1 MSATIECTSC
11 GAVGESNFST
21 NYFGELVCELCG
33 TQSFLQARNETQDM
47 EDTTMAPTR
56 AGTMKVIHKRK
67 KRKRDGEDGEED
79 EQQTRGRFGVLRT
92 ECDVSLVDC
101 LRATQAIL
109 DVQTRALIDK
119 CGFPDEF
126 SDAVQKIW
134 FLLLD
139 TWPHK
144 SSRPL
149 LRCYTQFLMP
159 RNRVAHAMDP
169 SLTRDVLEQWDNDRE
184 MEKQQEEEKQEGE
197 EENSDDEVDKGEE
210 NTDTKNDRHQE
221 EEDNDDEET
230 EDEEP
235 KTTANKRG
243 KKQQKPKKTKKV
255 PSELKKKKL
264 LVWRQKQSL
273 DYFSVVDLLG
283 ILVLAARLLNLGVLP
298 NDFTHWI
305 RCGVLPFHNLVA
317 SCCTPEL
324 QESVADVAYFFDLGL
339 ADNMISTAHIA
350 LRAQNLRYQLEI
362 ELPPLN
368 ASLVA
373 FNVCRNLGFPPQ
385 VFRNFQWIAA
395 NCSST
400 GKYLEMPLLQKQM
413 NIRPNMK
420 VKRWQQIES
429 SVDIIAHLTVAVR
442 MCPNWHEWIYERATT
457 SLTETPYAE
466 NAVRGLP
473 RRDLGAFVD
482 LCETVLEG
490 KREYSSLPVGFDE
503 HVHNLRD
510 HDALGANEY
519 GHEAEMPTL
528 LAYPAIHENGVC
540 VETDDNAIEI
550 RLQKIKQAGQS
561 MKAEPTE
568 NYAAKE
574 EEDDDDHSL
583 GGEDMYFYPFYTA
596 KARSCM
602 HAAYETVL
610 ELLCGYMNTP
620 VASVLPPIFK
630 LDQKIE
636 RLCTFFEHY
645 DSNTFQYKW
654 TKLDAQEAAELEDND
669 EELVE

>member
-1 MSATIECTSC
+1 MSSTIECTSC

-47 EDTTMAPTR
+47 EDTTMAPSR
-56 AGTMKVIHKRK
+56 AGTMKVIYKRK
-67 KRKRDGEDGEED
+67 KRKRDGEDRED
-79 EQQTRGRFGVLRT
+79 DEHRGRFGVIRM
-92 ECDVSLVDC
+92 ESDISLVDC

-119 CGFPDEF
+119 CGFPHEF

-149 LRCYTQFLMP
+149 LRCFTQFLMP
-159 RNRVAHAMDP
+159 RNRVARALDP
-169 SLTRDVLEQWDNDRE
+169 AVTRDVLEQWDNDRE
-184 MEKQQEEEKQEGE
+184 MEKKNEDEQEAKR
-197 EENSDDEVDKGEE
+197 SDDEDKDEGDADADGEQDKE
-210 NTDTKNDRHQE
+210 LE
-221 EEDNDDEET
+221 DEET

-235 KTTANKRG
+235 KTSKKR
-243 KKQQKPKKTKKV
+243 KK
-255 PSELKKKKL
+255 EHKKKKL
-264 LVWRQKQSL
+264 MRSEFKKKKPLRWRQKQSL

-283 ILVLAARLLNLGVLP
+283 ILVLAARLLNLGVVP

-305 RCGVLPFHNLVA
+305 RRGVLPFHNLVS

-324 QESVADVAYFFDLGL
+324 QESIADVAYFFDLGL

-350 LRAQNLRYQLEI
+350 LRAQNLCYQLEI

-373 FNVCRNLGFPPQ
+373 FNVCQSLGFPPQ

-395 NCSST
+395 NCNST
-400 GKYLEMPLLQKQM
+400 GRYLEMPLLQKQI

-420 VKRWQQIES
+420 VKRWQHMES
-429 SVDIIAHLTVAVR
+429 SVDIVAHLAVAVR
-442 MCPNWHEWIYERATT
+442 MCPNWHEWIYERTTT
-457 SLTETPYAE
+457 SLTEPPYAE

-473 RRDLGAFVD
+473 RRDLSAFVD
-482 LCETVLEG
+482 LCEQVLEG
-490 KREYSSLPVGFDE
+490 KHEYSGLPVGFDE

-510 HDALGANEY
+510 LDAMRASEY
-519 GHEAEMPTL
+519 GHEAEIPNL

-540 VETDDNAIEI
+540 VEMDEHAIES
-550 RLQKIKQAGQS
+550 RLETIKQASQS
-561 MKAEPTE
+561 MKTEPAE
-568 NYAAKE
+568 NGAAK
-574 EEDDDDHSL
+574 EDDDDSF
-583 GGEDMYFYPFYTA
+583 GDEDVYFYPFYTA
-596 KARSCM
+596 IARSCM

-620 VASVLPPIFK
+620 IASVVPLIFK
-630 LDQKIE
+630 LDRKIE
-636 RLCTFFEHY
+636 RLCTFFEHH

-654 TKLDAQEAAELEDND
+654 TKRDAQEAAELEE
-669 EELVE
+669 EELAE

>member
-47 EDTTMAPTR
+47 EDTTMAPSR
-56 AGTMKVIHKRK
+56 AGTMKVVHKRK
-67 KRKRDGEDGEED
+67 KRKRDGEDGEDD
-79 EQQTRGRFGVLRT
+79 EQLMRGRFGVLRT
-92 ECDVSLVDC
+92 ECDISLVDC

-109 DVQTRALIDK
+109 DVQTRALIDN

-126 SDAVQKIW
+126 SDAVQRIW

-144 SSRPL
+144 SNRPL

-159 RNRVAHAMDP
+159 RNRVARAMDP
-169 SLTRDVLEQWDNDRE
+169 AVTRDVLEQWDNDRE
-184 MEKQQEEEKQEGE
+184 MEKQQEEEQEAKKSD
-197 EENSDDEVDKGEE
+197 EENEDQEDEESKH
-210 NTDTKNDRHQE
+210 DRE
-221 EEDNDDEET
+221 EEDEEDEDET

-235 KTTANKRG
+235 KPTTKKRG
-243 KKQQKPKKTKKV
+243 RKQKKPKK
-255 PSELKKKKL
+255 KKKTIVRSEFKKKNL
-264 LVWRQKQSL
+264 RWRQKQSL

-298 NDFTHWI
+298 NDFTHWV

-317 SCCTPEL
+317 TCCTPEL

-339 ADNMISTAHIA
+339 ADNTISTAHIA
-350 LRAQNLRYQLEI
+350 LRAQNLRFQLEI

-385 VFRNFQWIAA
+385 VFRNFQWITA

-400 GKYLEMPLLQKQM
+400 GKYLEMPLQQKQM
-413 NIRPNMK
+413 NIRPDMK

-466 NAVRGLP
+466 NAVRALP

-510 HDALGANEY
+510 HDALRASEY

-540 VETDDNAIEI
+540 VETDDDAIKS
-550 RLQKIKQAGQS
+550 RLQMIKQAGQS

-568 NYAAKE
+568 NHDAAKQA
-574 EEDDDDHSL
+574 EDDDDSL

-620 VASVLPPIFK
+620 IASVLPPIFK

-636 RLCTFFEHY
+636 RLCTFFEHH

-654 TKLDAQEAAELEDND
+654 TKRDAQEAAKLEGED